1 MFFPAEGDRIVVT
14 RTMKGSTRS
23 TSWVG
28 RATQVMPFHE
38 SESGVWIGGWRLTG
52 HNVATGEPEDS
63 HFACSQ
69 SLARYNHGVQ
79 TVRRA
84 TEDD

>member
-14 RTMKGSTRS
+14 RTMKGSARS

-28 RATQVMPFHE
+28 TATEVVPFHK
-38 SESGVWIGGWRLTG
+38 SDSGVWIGGWRLTG
-52 HNVATGEPEDS
+52 HNLTTGEPVDS

-69 SLARYNHGVQ
+69 SLARYGHGEQ
-79 TVRRA
+79 TVRLA
-84 TEDD
+84 TEED